1 MAVAGATPQDVG
13 VELGKQ
19 VSTASERPKWG
30 SRGQFIMV
38 LMGYAIGLGNIW
50 RFPYMCGKYGGGAFM
65 IAYLVSLFCIAAP
78 LFVFETVLGHK
89 YQLGPVGTFTNMY
102 APWAGVAYVSI
113 IMTCVILTYY
123 QALLGWAVI
132 YFVQSF
138 AAKLPWHP
146 DECGGCTTGDY
157 FGQTVLNAASFGD
170 EGGWDVQGKLF
181 LALMAVWFVTWLAL
195 IGGKNVLGKIA
206 YFTVLFPV
214 LLLVIIFCKAVTL
227 EGAGDGVAYYIT
239 PDMSHLTKA
248 NTWSAAASQILFSLS
263 PAMGTAI
270 AMSSYHEK
278 SYDRLLQ
285 DNLVIICCNS
295 CFSMFGGFAVFS
307 IVGYLA
313 EQRGL
318 PVEQVASAG
327 TGLAFDVFAEV
338 LTLFPG
344 GSSPFFS
351 VCFFFMLLLL
361 GLDSAFAFVE
371 TLQTYVVDFIQHKRP
386 DLEITPKMNMMI
398 VSALAFGLFLIGI
411 VYTTRVGS
419 NLLDIA
425 DHFCP
430 TYCLLFVAL
439 VEYVLIAWKYGAEK
453 MIQDIQ
459 NCAPPQW
466 QQYIPVK
473 AATIQMKY
481 VGPVGISFILLMA
494 LIDEFS
500 GDSLI
505 ANESGWK
512 TYGGYPT
519 GVTIC
524 LGWGSVAIPVGY
536 FFFSVIR
543 AHMTGVTTP
552 EQPAVEDVKKAN
564 TSQTVSTK
572 ADENTTP
579 PNEPSGSD
587 Q

>member
-227 EGAGDGVAYYIT
+227 EGASDGVAYYIT

-270 AMSSYHEK
+270 AMSSYHERT
-278 SYDRLLQ
+278 YDRILQ
-285 DNLVIICCNS
+285 DNLVVICCNS
-295 CFSMFGGFAVFS
+295 GFSIFGGFAVFS

-466 QQYIPVK
+466 QQYIPAK
-473 AATIQMKY
+473 AIAIQMKFI
-481 VGPVGISFILLMA
+481 GPIGIAFIMLMA
-494 LIDEFS
+494 LIDEFD
-500 GDSLI
+500 GDSLQ
-505 ANESGWK
+505 ANSSGWK

-519 GVTIC
+519 GVTIV
-524 LGWGSVAIPVGY
+524 LGWGPVVLPVGF

-552 EQPAVEDVKKAN
+552 EFNPAVLDEDRKPN
-564 TSQTVSTK
+564 TSQTASTK
-572 ADENTTP
+572 ADDNATP
-579 PNEPSGSD
+579 RPDGSSD
-587 Q
+587 

>member
-1 MAVAGATPQDVG
+1 MVITAVPEDAS
-13 VELGKQ
+13 VEVPKHL
-19 VSTASERPKWG
+19 STASERPKWG

-50 RFPYMCGKYGGGAFM
+50 RFPYLCGKYGGGAFM
-65 IAYLVSLFCIAAP
+65 IAYIFSLFCIAAP
-78 LFVFETVLGHK
+78 LFICETVLGHK
-89 YQLGPVGTFTNMY
+89 FQLGPVGTFTNMY
-102 APWAGVAYVSI
+102 APWAGVAYVSV

-123 QALLGWAVI
+123 QALIGWAVI
-132 YFVQSF
+132 YFLQSF
-138 AAKLPWHP
+138 TSKLPWHP

-157 FGQTVLNAASFGD
+157 FSGDVLNAASFGED
-170 EGGWDVQGKLF
+170 GGWEVQGTLL
-181 LALMAVWFVTWLAL
+181 LALMAVWIVTWAAL
-195 IGGKNVLGKIA
+195 VGGKNVLGKIA

-214 LLLVIIFCKAVTL
+214 FLLIIIFFKAVTL

-239 PDMSHLTKA
+239 PDMSHLTKP

-278 SYDRLLQ
+278 SYDKLLQ
-285 DNLVIICCNS
+285 DNLVIICCNTG
-295 CFSMFGGFAVFS
+295 FSLFGGFAVFS

-313 EQRGL
+313 GQRGL
-318 PVEQVASAG
+318 PVEEVASAG
-327 TGLAFDVFAEV
+327 TGLAFEVFAEV

-361 GLDSAFAFVE
+361 GLDSGFAFVE
-371 TLQTYVVDFIQHKRP
+371 TLQTYVVDFIQHKNP
-386 DLEITPKMNMMI
+386 ELVMTPKRNVM
-398 VSALAFGLFLIGI
+398 VVTGVCGVLFLIGM

-419 NLLDIA
+419 NLLDVA

-453 MIQDIQ
+453 MVEDIQ

-466 QQYIPVK
+466 QQYIYGK
-473 AATIQMKY
+473 AMAFQMKFI
-481 VGPVGISFILLMA
+481 GPIGISFILVMA
-494 LIDEFS
+494 LIDEFD
-500 GDSLI
+500 GDSLV
-505 ANESGWK
+505 ANDSGWR

-519 GVTIC
+519 GVIIC
-524 LGWGSVAIPVGY
+524 LGWGSVVLPVSFFLCSAIKAY
-536 FFFSVIR
+536 
-543 AHMTGVTTP
+543 ATGVTTP
-552 EQPAVEDVKKAN
+552 EQPSASDDVKP
-564 TSQTVSTK
+564 TQTVSTR
-572 ADENTTP
+572 AGDNTP
-579 PNEPSGSD
+579 PNEPSGSEP
-587 Q
+587 